1 MNYRKLALL
10 SFLVLSLAVFFTF
23 ALNAGDKSSKAVNGT
38 VVCIDK
44 GGKEC
49 CADESSAS
57 CCSESSKKCTEHKLG
72 LKTSDGKVYPFAAD
86 AKFCEKT
93 LNESIGKTVEVSG
106 YICPVSKT
114 VHSTSVKLI
123 ELKNEGSCSQSKE
136 RAKKTTGDI

>member
-1 MNYRKLALL
+1 MNYRKLALV

-23 ALNAGDKSSKAVNGT
+23 ALNAGDKSSKTVSGT

-44 GGKEC
+44 ESKEC
-49 CADESSAS
+49 CGGEISAS
-57 CCSESSKKCTEHKLG
+57 CCGESSKKCSGHKVG
-72 LKTSDGKVYPFAAD
+72 LKTTDGKVYPFAAD

-114 VHSTSVKLI
+114 VHSTAVKLS
-123 ELKNEGSCSQSKE
+123 ESKKEGCCS
-136 RAKKTTGDI
+136 KKSTSDI